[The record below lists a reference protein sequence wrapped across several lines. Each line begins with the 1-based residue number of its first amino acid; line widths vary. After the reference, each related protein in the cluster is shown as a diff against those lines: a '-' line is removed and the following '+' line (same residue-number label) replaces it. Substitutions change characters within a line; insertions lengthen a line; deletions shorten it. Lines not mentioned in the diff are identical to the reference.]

1 MGRMMTFAQLMLL
14 YEKVRKY
21 PETLEVLEWY
31 SNSVSPAL
39 IDCAVVEIT
48 FREQL
53 GKTGGQ

>member
-1 MGRMMTFAQLMLL
+1 MDRMTFAQVMLL

-21 PETLEVLEWY
+21 PETLEMLERY
-31 SNSVSPAL
+31 SSSFPLVL

-53 GKTGGQ
+53 VRTGGQ